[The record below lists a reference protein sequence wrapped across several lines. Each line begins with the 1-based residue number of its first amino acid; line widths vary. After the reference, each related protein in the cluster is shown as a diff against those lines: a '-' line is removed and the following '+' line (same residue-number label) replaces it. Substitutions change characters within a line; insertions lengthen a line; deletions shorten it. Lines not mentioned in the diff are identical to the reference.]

1 MDNSKNSFYYRM
13 FLKSLFFPKT
23 TVQKKNRDHTFNK
36 YCDDVPASSTVTIV
50 MAVIIGVEVVVVV
63 KAAGAAAVPAVR
75 RAVCSIVQSPSSVYC

>member
-1 MDNSKNSFYYRM
+1 M

-23 TVQKKNRDHTFNK
+23 TVQKNCDHTFNK

-63 KAAGAAAVPAVR
+63 IAAGSAAVPAVR
-75 RAVCSIVQSPSSVYC
+75 LAVCSIVQSPSSVYC